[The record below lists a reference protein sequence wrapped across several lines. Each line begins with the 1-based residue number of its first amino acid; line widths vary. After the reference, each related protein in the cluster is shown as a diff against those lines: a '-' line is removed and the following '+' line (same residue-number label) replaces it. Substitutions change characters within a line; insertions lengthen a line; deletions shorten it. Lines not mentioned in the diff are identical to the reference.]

1 MVVSNNTIAG
11 EANITGLRRPPAG
24 GVSCGIR
31 TCRAGTFCGIFLWGC
46 CVVCRLSDPGPP
58 CVLDCLARLL
68 SFVSVTYTICRSVG
82 GKHAEWLVQERTGSG
97 GMVSGRQ
104 EMWEGILRNTSVGE
118 DETRM
123 KLMDKQGMPR
133 NSIYITVGASIVS

>member
-1 MVVSNNTIAG
+1 M
-11 EANITGLRRPPAG
+11 
-24 GVSCGIR
+24 
-31 TCRAGTFCGIFLWGC
+31 
-46 CVVCRLSDPGPP
+46 
-58 CVLDCLARLL
+58 LDCLARLL